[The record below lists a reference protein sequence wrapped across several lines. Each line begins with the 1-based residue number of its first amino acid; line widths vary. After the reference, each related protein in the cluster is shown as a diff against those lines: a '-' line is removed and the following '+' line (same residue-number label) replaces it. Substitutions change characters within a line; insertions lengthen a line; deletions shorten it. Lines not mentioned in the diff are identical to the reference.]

1 MKQININPA
10 IELLKI
16 QMAQMGDLISQAQ
29 AARILAY
36 SPQYVTKLIKNG
48 ILTTY
53 TVAGRKCLSRAE
65 VFRLLRIRQQQP
77 NYHDKAAEFQ
87 ARRRQKQEER
97 KRERQEAKNLPD
109 LADIDKSQEA
119 VPVSRYF
126 RKRSSRHFDDSLA
139 D

>member
-29 AARILAY
+29 AARLLAY
-36 SPQYVTKLIKNG
+36 SPQYITKLISKG
-48 ILTTY
+48 TLITY

-65 VFRLLRIRQQQP
+65 VLRHLQIRQQQP
-77 NYHDKAAEFQ
+77 NYHNKAAEFHSK
-87 ARRRQKQEER
+87 RKQKREER
-97 KRERQEAKNLPD
+97 KRERQEAKGLPD
-109 LADIDKSQEA
+109 LDDLGQLQEP

-126 RKRSSRHFDDSLA
+126 RKRSSRKFDDAL
-139 D
+139 DG

>member
-1 MKQININPA
+1 MLFQEFIMKQININPA

-16 QMAQMGDLISQAQ
+16 QMVQMGDLISQAQ

-36 SPQYVTKLIKNG
+36 SPQYITKLIKNG

-65 VFRLLRIRQQQP
+65 V
-77 NYHDKAAEFQ
+77 
-87 ARRRQKQEER
+87 
-97 KRERQEAKNLPD
+97 LPD
-109 LADIDKSQEA
+109 LGGIDESQEA

-126 RKRSSRHFDDSLA
+126 RKRSSREFDGSLA

>member
-10 IELLKI
+10 IELIKI

-36 SPQYVTKLIKNG
+36 SPQYITKLIKNG
-48 ILTTY
+48 IISTY

-65 VFRLLRIRQQQP
+65 VLRLLRIRQGEP
-77 NYHDKAAEFQ
+77 NYQTKAAEFH
-87 ARRRQKQEER
+87 ARRIQKREER
-97 KRERQEAKNLPD
+97 KRERQEAEGLPD
-109 LADIDKSQEA
+109 LDDVDKSQEP

-126 RKRSSRHFDDSLA
+126 RKRSSRTFDDSLA

>member
-36 SPQYVTKLIKNG
+36 SPQYITKLIKNG

-65 VFRLLRIRQQQP
+65 VLSLLKIRQHQP
-77 NYHDKAAEFQ
+77 NYHTKAAEFHSK
-87 ARRRQKQEER
+87 RRQKREER
-97 KRERQEAKNLPD
+97 IREKQEAKGLPD
-109 LADIDKSQEA
+109 LGGIDESQEA

-126 RKRSSRHFDDSLA
+126 RKRSSREFDGSLA

>member
-10 IELLKI
+10 IELIKI

-65 VFRLLRIRQQQP
+65 VFRLLRVRQQQP
-77 NYHDKAAEFQ
+77 NYQTKEAEFH
-87 ARRRQKQEER
+87 ARRNQKREER
-97 KRERQEAKNLPD
+97 KRERQEAKGLPD
-109 LADIDKSQEA
+109 LDDLDELQEP

-126 RKRSSRHFDDSLA
+126 RKRSSRQFDKPLSD
-139 D
+139 